1 MKCNECNRAQSNLR
15 HNQILIWLCIL
26 SFFSVLN
33 EMVLNVSLPDI
44 ANDFNKPPASTNW
57 VNTAFMLTFSI
68 GTAVYGKLSDQLGIK
83 RLLLFGIIIN
93 CFGSV
98 IGFVGHSFFS
108 LLIMARFIQGAG
120 AAAFP
125 ALVMVVVARY
135 IPKENRG
142 KAFGLI
148 GSIVAMGEGV
158 GPAIGGMIAHYI
170 HWSYLLLIPMIT
182 IITVPF
188 LMKLLKKEVRIK
200 GHFDI
205 KGIILMSVGIVF
217 FMLFTTSYS
226 ISFLIVSVL
235 SFLIFV
241 KHIRKVTDPFVDPG
255 LGKNI
260 PFMIGVLCGG
270 IIFGTVAG
278 FVSMVPY
285 MMKDVHQLST
295 AEIGSVIIFPGTMS
309 VIIFGYIGGILVD
322 RRGPLFVLNIGV
334 TFLSVSF
341 LTASFLLET
350 TSWFMTIIIVFVL
363 GGLSFTKTVISTIVS
378 SSLKQQEAGA
388 GMSLLNFTSFLS
400 EGTGTA
406 IVGGLLSIPLLDQR
420 LLPMEVDQSTYLY
433 SNLLLLFS
441 GIIVISWLV
450 TLNVYKHS
458 QRDF

>member
-1 MKCNECNRAQSNLR
+1 
-15 HNQILIWLCIL
+15 
-26 SFFSVLN
+26 
-33 EMVLNVSLPDI
+33 MVLNVSLPDI

-188 LMKLLKKEVRIK
+188 LMK
-200 GHFDI
+200 
-205 KGIILMSVGIVF
+205 
-217 FMLFTTSYS
+217 
-226 ISFLIVSVL
+226 
-235 SFLIFV
+235 
-241 KHIRKVTDPFVDPG
+241 
-255 LGKNI
+255 
-260 PFMIGVLCGG
+260 IGRAHV
-270 IIFGTVAG
+270 
-278 FVSMVPY
+278 
-285 MMKDVHQLST
+285 
-295 AEIGSVIIFPGTMS
+295 
-309 VIIFGYIGGILVD
+309 
-322 RRGPLFVLNIGV
+322 
-334 TFLSVSF
+334 
-341 LTASFLLET
+341 
-350 TSWFMTIIIVFVL
+350 
-363 GGLSFTKTVISTIVS
+363 
-378 SSLKQQEAGA
+378 
-388 GMSLLNFTSFLS
+388 
-400 EGTGTA
+400 
-406 IVGGLLSIPLLDQR
+406 
-420 LLPMEVDQSTYLY
+420 
-433 SNLLLLFS
+433 
-441 GIIVISWLV
+441 
-450 TLNVYKHS
+450 
-458 QRDF
+458 

>member
-1 MKCNECNRAQSNLR
+1 MNTSYSQSNLR

-188 LMKLLKKEVRIK
+188 LMKLLKKELWGNYIWNSSRVCLYGSLYDERCSPAK
-200 GHFDI
+200 
-205 KGIILMSVGIVF
+205 
-217 FMLFTTSYS
+217 YCRN
-226 ISFLIVSVL
+226 
-235 SFLIFV
+235 
-241 KHIRKVTDPFVDPG
+241 RKC
-255 LGKNI
+255 N
-260 PFMIGVLCGG
+260 
-270 IIFGTVAG
+270 
-278 FVSMVPY
+278 Y
-285 MMKDVHQLST
+285 
-295 AEIGSVIIFPGTMS
+295 FPWNNECHY
-309 VIIFGYIGGILVD
+309 F
-322 RRGPLFVLNIGV
+322 
-334 TFLSVSF
+334 
-341 LTASFLLET
+341 
-350 TSWFMTIIIVFVL
+350 
-363 GGLSFTKTVISTIVS
+363 
-378 SSLKQQEAGA
+378 
-388 GMSLLNFTSFLS
+388 
-400 EGTGTA
+400 
-406 IVGGLLSIPLLDQR
+406 R
-420 LLPMEVDQSTYLY
+420 LHWWDTC
-433 SNLLLLFS
+433 
-441 GIIVISWLV
+441 
-450 TLNVYKHS
+450 
-458 QRDF
+458 

>member
-1 MKCNECNRAQSNLR
+1 MKCNECNRVKY
-15 HNQILIWLCIL
+15 NQILIWLCVL

-170 HWSYLLLIPMIT
+170 
-182 IITVPF
+182 
-188 LMKLLKKEVRIK
+188 
-200 GHFDI
+200 
-205 KGIILMSVGIVF
+205 
-217 FMLFTTSYS
+217 
-226 ISFLIVSVL
+226 
-235 SFLIFV
+235 
-241 KHIRKVTDPFVDPG
+241 
-255 LGKNI
+255 
-260 PFMIGVLCGG
+260 
-270 IIFGTVAG
+270 
-278 FVSMVPY
+278 
-285 MMKDVHQLST
+285 
-295 AEIGSVIIFPGTMS
+295 
-309 VIIFGYIGGILVD
+309 
-322 RRGPLFVLNIGV
+322 
-334 TFLSVSF
+334 
-341 LTASFLLET
+341 
-350 TSWFMTIIIVFVL
+350 
-363 GGLSFTKTVISTIVS
+363 
-378 SSLKQQEAGA
+378 
-388 GMSLLNFTSFLS
+388 
-400 EGTGTA
+400 
-406 IVGGLLSIPLLDQR
+406 
-420 LLPMEVDQSTYLY
+420 
-433 SNLLLLFS
+433 
-441 GIIVISWLV
+441 
-450 TLNVYKHS
+450 
-458 QRDF
+458 